1 MTEQADSGGRGEKR
15 KYREFGMRVLAIG
28 LNHESAPVAVR
39 EQVAF
44 TAEQIPEA
52 LRDLVG
58 NTGAE
63 EAALLSTCN
72 RTEIYCRLGDAADVD
87 EVCRWLETY
96 RGIEAGTLRPYLYR
110 YQEEQAVRHLMR
122 VSSGLDS
129 MVLGEPQILG
139 QVKTAYRTACGSGA
153 MGGVLDRLFRDAFKV
168 AKRVRTQTEIG
179 TTQVSVAS
187 AAGGLAV
194 QEFCQHSERA
204 ALLIGAG
211 ETMELVAR
219 HLAKKA
225 LKRVVVAN
233 RTLTNA
239 RRLAQLL
246 NGEACELERIS
257 DYLPEVDVVVS
268 STASP
273 KPILDAQQVAVAMA
287 ARGNRPLVIVD
298 LAVPRDVDPA
308 VATMD
313 HVSLY
318 SIDDLRR
325 VTEENWRYRRGAAAQ
340 AEDIIHRHADRFT
353 AWLGL
358 LDAVPTIRDY
368 RDRAEQSRDEVLK
381 RARRQ
386 LSQGVAPEAV
396 LTYLADA
403 LTNKLLHPTTVSLR
417 QAGMSGDAGLLDA
430 AQRLL
435 GIEETSTRSEEGS
448 ESENGAKVYKIPR
461 CG

>member
-1 MTEQADSGGRGEKR
+1 
-15 KYREFGMRVLAIG
+15 
-28 LNHESAPVAVR
+28 VAVR

-44 TAEQIPEA
+44 SPDQIPEA
-52 LRDLVG
+52 LRDLLG
-58 NTGAE
+58 STGAE

-72 RTEIYCRLGDAADVD
+72 RTEIYCRLGDAADAD
-87 EVCRWLETY
+87 EVCQWLETY
-96 RGIEAGTLRPYLYR
+96 RGIDAGTLRPYLYR

-153 MGGVLDRLFRDAFKV
+153 MGGVLDRLFRDTFKV
-168 AKRVRTQTEIG
+168 AKRVRTETEIG
-179 TTQVSVAS
+179 TSPVSIAS

-194 QEFCQHSERA
+194 QEFCKHSARA

-219 HLAKKA
+219 HLVKKA

-233 RTLTNA
+233 RTLANA
-239 RRLAQLL
+239 QRLAQLL
-246 NGEACELERIS
+246 NGEACELARMD
-257 DYLPEVDVVVS
+257 DYLTEVDVVVS

-273 KPILDAQQVAVAMA
+273 GPILDAQQVAAAMA

-308 VATMD
+308 VATTD

-325 VTEENWRYRRGAAAQ
+325 VTEENWRYRCGAAAK
-340 AEDIIHRHADRFT
+340 AEDIIHCHAGQFM
-353 AWLGL
+353 AWLGV
-358 LDAVPTIRDY
+358 LDVVPTIRDY
-368 RDRAEQSRDEVLK
+368 RDRAQQSRDEVLK

-386 LSQGVAPEAV
+386 LAQGVAPDAV
-396 LTYLADA
+396 LSYLADT
-403 LTNKLLHPTTVSLR
+403 LTNKLLHPATASLR
-417 QAGMSGDAGLLDA
+417 QAGMRGDTELLSA

-435 GIEETSTRSEEGS
+435 GIEELATQSDENPES
-448 ESENGAKVYKIPR
+448 ESGATVYKIPR
-461 CG
+461 CS